1 MRRARY
7 WLLQRHPVRFNGYV
21 PDAPTPVPVPDP
33 TGPSTLVPDPLEV
46 LKSCPDACRSELAC
60 EIDGVLYPAAD
71 SLGAQDVLWW
81 LDFLQLR
88 VAAARSLVSNVLAGA
103 IGATFGLV
111 VAFVS
116 LSLTTKVWLT
126 VVTVP
131 ITVLLVSALAWYFL
145 RDSHH
150 RALEQRWMLYRRRAR
165 GLGLTP

>member
-1 MRRARY
+1 MRSMESCTPR
-7 WLLQRHPVRFNGYV
+7 
-21 PDAPTPVPVPDP
+21 PTPWA
-33 TGPSTLVPDPLEV
+33 
-46 LKSCPDACRSELAC
+46 LKMCCGGWTSSNSGSPQ
-60 EIDGVLYPAAD
+60 P
-71 SLGAQDVLWW
+71 GALSATCS
-81 LDFLQLR
+81 R
-88 VAAARSLVSNVLAGA
+88 GA